1 MNKWIMMCCACIFAF
16 TAGAQ
21 EWPTVKIDSAVS
33 VQLPAGFAK
42 TDTANKVQVLASSD
56 FGTIMVFKSDDDPET
71 TTEIDKDS
79 HLEKYYK
86 NYVDAVSSSAAGGN
100 IINEKSNLLGNL
112 KVKDF
117 TLKVDSGGGEQYR
130 DFKVLHANGATYT
143 FEFLY
148 GYLHKN
154 LVKPEK
160 DKFFKS
166 ISVTDNVDRQDQYTS
181 VGMAQENQ
189 ISPVW
194 IFGAGTLILTGI
206 LFFIFRR
213 KRLHSA

>member
-1 MNKWIMMCCACIFAF
+1 MMCCACIFAF

-42 TDTANKVQVLASSD
+42 TDTANQVQVLASSD
-56 FGTIMVFKSDDDPET
+56 YGTIMVFKSDDNPEIM
-71 TTEIDKDS
+71 EIEKDS

-86 NYVDAVSSSAAGGN
+86 NYVNTVGSSAAGGN
-100 IINEKSNLLGNL
+100 IINEKSTRLGDL

-117 TLKVDSGGGEQYR
+117 TLQVDSGGGKQYR
-130 DFKVLHANGATYT
+130 DFKILHANGATYT

-160 DKFFKS
+160 DRFFKS
-166 ISVTDNVDRQDQYTS
+166 ISVTEALDRQDQYTS
-181 VGMAQENQ
+181 PGIVQQNQ
-189 ISPVW
+189 ISPLW
-194 IFGAGTLILTGI
+194 IVAGGAVIVTLIV
-206 LFFIFRR
+206 FFIVRR
-213 KRLHSA
+213 KRLHRF